1 MITIEHAREA
11 LVNIE
16 TLMDSLDFAGATAD
30 GEYEYF
36 LVQMTIL
43 NQFIKEMEDRTK
55 QQEGV

>member
-1 MITIEHAREA
+1 MITVEHAREA

-16 TLMDSLDFAGATAD
+16 TLMDNLDFVGATAD

-36 LVQMTIL
+36 LVQMTTL
-43 NQFIKEMEDRTK
+43 NQFIKETEDRAK

>member
-36 LVQMTIL
+36 LVQMTTL
-43 NQFIKEMEDRTK
+43 NQFIKEVEDREK
-55 QQEGV
+55 QQEGI

>member
-1 MITIEHAREA
+1 MITVEHAREA

-16 TLMDSLDFAGATAD
+16 TLMDNLDFAGATTD
-30 GEYEYF
+30 GEYEHF

-43 NQFIKEMEDRTK
+43 NQFIKETEDKTK

>member
-1 MITIEHAREA
+1 MITVEHAREA
-11 LVNIE
+11 LVIIE

-36 LVQMTIL
+36 LVQITTL
-43 NQFIKEMEDRTK
+43 NQFIKEAEDREK

>member
-1 MITIEHAREA
+1 MITVEHAREA

>member
-1 MITIEHAREA
+1 MITVEHAREA

-16 TLMDSLDFAGATAD
+16 TLMDNLDFAGATAD

-43 NQFIKEMEDRTK
+43 NQFIQETEDREK
-55 QQEGV
+55 QQECV

>member
-16 TLMDSLDFAGATAD
+16 TLIDCLDFVGATAN

-36 LVQMTIL
+36 LVQMTTL
-43 NQFIKEMEDRTK
+43 NQFIQETEDREK
-55 QQEGV
+55 QQECV